1 MSIII
6 SRPGADT
13 IRLEPRGI
21 PRETMLQEYMQ
32 QHPEVLPMNELR
44 EDIRMLVLAREFGTK
59 SGSID
64 VLALDQE
71 GNIYIIETKLY
82 KNPDKRQVVAQ
93 ALDYGA
99 SLWRQYATGSEF
111 MGDLRESFRSIG
123 GWDSLEEGLAEVF
136 GADEEIAQEIL
147 ESVRKNLE
155 EGSFHFIV
163 LMDRMDDRLKD
174 LIAFVNEN
182 SRFSVYGVELDFYEY
197 EDLEIVIPRMYGAEV
212 KKEVATSQRRT
223 RIWNQDLFFQDAK
236 TKLPD
241 DQVDALRKL
250 YEYCKDSADTVDWGS
265 GVKYGSFNVKYSIFS
280 ETKSIITARSNGR
293 LSVNFGWLEDDESS
307 DRFVLD
313 FAKRLES
320 EVGLELRPNY
330 SDQFPH
336 FAPESWTPNV
346 ENLVAA
352 IEKSLDAISENS

>member
-1 MSIII
+1 
-6 SRPGADT
+6 
-13 IRLEPRGI
+13 
-21 PRETMLQEYMQ
+21 
-32 QHPEVLPMNELR
+32 MNELR
-44 EDIRMLVLAREFGTK
+44 EDIQMLVLAREFGTK

-99 SLWRQYATGSEF
+99 SLWRQYPTGSEF
-111 MGDLRESFRSIG
+111 VRNLREGFRSLG
-123 GWDSLEEGLAEVF
+123 GWESLEKGLAEVF

-147 ESVRKNLE
+147 ESVGKNLE

-163 LMDRMDDRLKD
+163 LMDRMDERLKD

-182 SRFSVYGVELDFYEY
+182 SRFSVYGVELDFYEH

-212 KKEVATSQRRT
+212 KKEVTTSHRGT
-223 RIWNQDLFFQDAK
+223 RMWNQGIFFQDATK
-236 TKLPD
+236 KLPD
-241 DQVDALRKL
+241 DQVEALRKL

-293 LSVNFGWLEDDESS
+293 LSVNFGWMEHGESS
-307 DRFVLD
+307 EKFVKG

-320 EVGLELRPNY
+320 EVGIDLPPNY
-330 SDQFPH
+330 SEQFPH
-336 FAPESWTPNV
+336 FAPELWTPNV
-346 ENLVAA
+346 EKLITA
-352 IEKSLDAISENS
+352 IERSLDAVSESA